1 MEKQQLCQEELLD
14 SVAWRGG
21 RPVSYLQA
29 ADVAAVPEAADV
41 QEDIPSQSDEVAA
54 LWFGADVAE
63 ASALSQIASGSLQD
77 NDQKHNAVNVW
88 VILVVTSLYAQL
100 SHTTR

>member
-1 MEKQQLCQEELLD
+1 M
-14 SVAWRGG
+14 
-21 RPVSYLQA
+21 A
-29 ADVAAVPEAADV
+29 APCSDAD
-41 QEDIPSQSDEVAA
+41 A
-54 LWFGADVAE
+54 AE